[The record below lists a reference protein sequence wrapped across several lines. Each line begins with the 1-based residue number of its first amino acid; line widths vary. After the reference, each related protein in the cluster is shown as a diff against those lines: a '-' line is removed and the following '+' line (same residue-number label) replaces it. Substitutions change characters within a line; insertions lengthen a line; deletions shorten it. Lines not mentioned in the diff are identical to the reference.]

1 MDVVVAYGNPLR
13 GDDGVA
19 WRVAELLRSHG
30 SRIVLTQQLTP
41 EIALE
46 LRGVKRVVF
55 VDAAVGGEA
64 GRVTSAPVD
73 GSPSAATSAHHLSPA
88 SVLAYARCLN
98 GEVPQAFIVSIA
110 GQDFGLGESLSCRV
124 QAALPEA
131 VRRVRAMLDTASL
144 ADEFRVEGLGGREPP
159 VSERRTN
166 SLRAPRLDE
175 GPCTS

>member
-1 MDVVVAYGNPLR
+1 
-13 GDDGVA
+13 
-19 WRVAELLRSHG
+19 
-30 SRIVLTQQLTP
+30 
-41 EIALE
+41 
-46 LRGVKRVVF
+46 VVF

-73 GSPSAATSAHHLSPA
+73 GSPSGATSAHHLSPA

-98 GEVPQAFIVSIA
+98 GEAPQAFIVSIA
-110 GQDFGLGESLSCRV
+110 GQDFGLGEPLSCYV

-131 VRRVRAMLDTASL
+131 VGRVRALLNPASL
-144 ADEFRVEGLGGREPP
+144 ADELGVEGLGGRQPP
-159 VSERRTN
+159 ATERRTN